1 MLDFY
6 HFYLSYEHNLFL
18 PWKLKQFYHKIHF
31 VGHKFSLIK
40 QTHCVLHDN
49 LSMLTYDGQSH
60 NEGFV

>member
-6 HFYLSYEHNLFL
+6 HFYLSYEHL

-31 VGHKFSLIK
+31 VGHKFPQRMIK